1 MSCCGGNRRAGWAA
15 QPSPEPATTAEPV
28 RAPEPGV
35 TNFEYTGRTALTMR
49 GAITGRSYRFA
60 QPGAVVAVDRRDAPS
75 AAGVPHLRRAR

>member
-1 MSCCGGNRRAGWAA
+1 
-15 QPSPEPATTAEPV
+15 V

-35 TNFEYTGRTALTMR
+35 ANFEYTGRTALTMR

-75 AAGVPHLRRAR
+75 AAGVPHLRRARAAG